1 MALHTCSPAWE
12 ECRKQSHVQGV
23 FHPPPL
29 KSVNSDDFCLFLLTL
44 SCCSQIGCLQFTNF
58 IGIYG
63 LKNSEMRKKKN
74 QWNGAV
80 QIGLQT
86 NREQGATTATSTTQ
100 GATFTLKVSVL
111 HFRFV
116 ALFSFTAARL
126 IVGQC
131 SQTSVAQT
139 SQCFPCKLHCPH
151 PCLEWSKADFLI

>member
-23 FHPPPL
+23 FHPPSPEISKL
-29 KSVNSDDFCLFLLTL
+29 WRFLSFSSNTKLLLSNWLPSVYQLYR
-44 SCCSQIGCLQFTNF
+44 NF
-58 IGIYG
+58 RFE
-63 LKNSEMRKKKN
+63 KFWNEEKKN

>member
-12 ECRKQSHVQGV
+12 ECRKQSQIAGCVS
-23 FHPPPL
+23 PPSPEISKL
-29 KSVNSDDFCLFLLTL
+29 WRFLSFSSNTKLLLSNWLPSVYQLYRNLRFEKFW
-44 SCCSQIGCLQFTNF
+44 N
-58 IGIYG
+58 
-63 LKNSEMRKKKN
+63 EEKKN